1 MGATIRARVLR
12 FLEDDDNGQDL
23 IEYALLVGL
32 IALVAVSALTEVGT
46 TIKEVFWAVI
56 AASIPNA

>member
-1 MGATIRARVLR
+1 MGATIRTCVLR
-12 FLEDDDNGQDL
+12 FLDDDDSGQDL

-32 IALVAVSALTEVGT
+32 IALVAVTALTEVGK
-46 TIKEVFWAVI
+46 TIKDVFWAVI